1 METFCRNEIPANHL
15 YYAIYAI
22 TCLFICSFQFQHNL
36 LTVLYFKVGLSPSKQ
51 NCFVCF
57 KESPLK
63 MMNNTFYFT
72 LKVLS
77 VVKIFKFFSWLFW
90 SYRKSSLI
98 RKARLISTFWRHS
111 LFKKTITIHIL
122 SNISW
127 NKGSQTMKFGQL
139 IEYNKR
145 YIFLQKSCR
154 KWGRETSS
162 IPVFV
167 F

>member
-1 METFCRNEIPANHL
+1 MQELQWFLKMFSNMETFCRNAIPANHL

-22 TCLFICSFQFQHNL
+22 TCLFICSFQFQQNL

-63 MMNNTFYFT
+63 MMNNTCYFT

-77 VVKIFKFFSWLFW
+77 VLKIFKFLSWLFW

-98 RKARLISTFWRHS
+98 RKTRLISTFWRHS
-111 LFKKTITIHIL
+111 LVKKQLQYTYCP
-122 SNISW
+122 ISHEIKAVRQW
-127 NKGSQTMKFGQL
+127 HLVS
-139 IEYNKR
+139 
-145 YIFLQKSCR
+145 
-154 KWGRETSS
+154 
-162 IPVFV
+162 
-167 F
+167 